1 MIISMNDYR
10 RIDNE
15 YDASSAEGHDLRR
28 RAYENYGNTTPA
40 LQLATLE
47 SELHDSPDLPMD
59 FDDFDARDF
68 IERAY
73 ALATQI

>member
-15 YDASSAEGHDLRR
+15 YDSGADSDRR
-28 RAYENYGNTTPA
+28 RAYEFHGNAAPA
-40 LQLATLE
+40 LQLATVE
-47 SELHDSPDLPMD
+47 SELHDSPDLPTD